1 MTGGFMDGPTRAGRA
16 TNPEV
21 RGRAVDKAAPP
32 TSTLPPVDI
41 LSSAG
46 PGSRPWRKQGGR
58 LWKLR
63 AHPVRL
69 SSERPMSA
77 LTCPHLL

>member
-1 MTGGFMDGPTRAGRA
+1 MDGPTKAGRA

-21 RGRAVDKAAPP
+21 GRRAVDKAAPP
-32 TSTLPPVDI
+32 TSTLTPEVVDI
-41 LSSAG
+41 VSSAG
-46 PGSRPWRKQGGR
+46 PGSRPWRKKGER
-58 LWKLR
+58 LCKLR
-63 AHPVRL
+63 AHPICL